1 MMMTEEIRICH
12 EVIDKEIEGLKL
24 LSELLDD
31 SIKKAIELIYNC
43 KGKTIVMGVG
53 KSGHIGNKISATLSS
68 TGTPSFFV
76 NPNDAMH
83 GDIGVIDENDV
94 IIAIS
99 KEGESS
105 ELLIALEYPKRL
117 KVPIIAIT
125 SNEKSQLACLANVI
139 LKIPKTAEACPLN
152 LAPTTSTTTT
162 LVLGDCIAIALMQK
176 RSFKKE
182 QFAQFHPGG
191 NLGKKLKKVEEIMT
205 PVGKFAFLPDSVKIK
220 DSLKEIV
227 SIPPPNMGICVFYG
241 ENGRVTGIITDGDLK
256 RLLLKYDNLLELEAR
271 DVMIKTP
278 HTIFK
283 NELVITAINQMEEL
297 KIRQLIVLNEDNSL
311 AGIIDLSDIIKY
323 KIV

>member
-1 MMMTEEIRICH
+1 MSEEIQICK
-12 EVIDKEIEGLKL
+12 EVIKKEIEGLKL
-24 LSELLDD
+24 LSDLLDE
-31 SIKKAIELIYNC
+31 SIKKAVELIYNC

-105 ELLIALEYPKRL
+105 ELLVALEYPKRL

-125 SNEKSQLACLANVI
+125 TNEKSQLASLASVI

-152 LAPTTSTTTT
+152 LAPTTSTTST
-162 LVLGDCIAIALMQK
+162 LVLGDCLAIALMNK

-205 PVGKFAFLPDSVKIK
+205 PVGKFAFLPDSSKIK
-220 DSLKEIV
+220 DALKEIV
-227 SIPPPNMGICVFYG
+227 SIPPPNMGICVFWG
-241 ENGRVTGIITDGDLK
+241 ERGKVTGIITDGDLK
-256 RLLLKYDNLLELEAR
+256 RLLLKHENLLELEAK

-283 NELVITAINQMEEL
+283 DELVITAINQMEEL
-297 KIRQLIVLNEDNSL
+297 KIRQLIVLNRDNSL

>member
-1 MMMTEEIRICH
+1 MSEEIQICK
-12 EVIDKEIEGLKL
+12 EVIKKEIEGLKL
-24 LSELLDD
+24 LSDLLDE
-31 SIKKAIELIYNC
+31 SIKKAVELIYNC

-105 ELLIALEYPKRL
+105 ELLVALEYPKRL

-125 SNEKSQLACLANVI
+125 TNEKSQLASLASVI

-152 LAPTTSTTTT
+152 LAPTTSTTST
-162 LVLGDCIAIALMQK
+162 LVLGDCLAIALMNK

-205 PVGKFAFLPDSVKIK
+205 PVGKFAFLPDSSKIK
-220 DSLKEIV
+220 DALKEIV
-227 SIPPPNMGICVFYG
+227 SIPPPNMGICVFWG
-241 ENGRVTGIITDGDLK
+241 ERGKVTGIITDGDLK
-256 RLLLKYDNLLELEAR
+256 RLLLKHENLLELEAK

-283 NELVITAINQMEEL
+283 DELIITAINQMEEL
-297 KIRQLIVLNEDNSL
+297 KIRQLIVLNRDNSL

>member
-1 MMMTEEIRICH
+1 MAKEIQICK

-31 SIKKAIELIYNC
+31 SIIKAIELIYNC

-53 KSGHIGNKISATLSS
+53 KSGHIASKISATFSS

-105 ELLIALEYPKRL
+105 ELLVALEYPKRL

-125 SNEKSQLACLANVI
+125 VNEKSQLAHLANVVI
-139 LKIPKTAEACPLN
+139 KIPKTAEACPLN
-152 LAPTTSTTTT
+152 LAPTTSTTAT

-176 RSFKKE
+176 RNFNKE

-205 PVGKFAFLPDSVKIK
+205 PVGKFAFLPDSAKIK
-220 DSLKEIV
+220 DALKEIV

-241 ENGRVTGIITDGDLK
+241 EKVKVTGIITDGDLK
-256 RLLLKYDNLLELEAR
+256 RLLLKYDNLLELEAK

-278 HTIFK
+278 HTILK

-297 KIRQLIVLNEDNSL
+297 KIRQLVVLNEDNSL

>member
-1 MMMTEEIRICH
+1 MAKEIQICK

-31 SIKKAIELIYNC
+31 SIIKAIELIYNC

-53 KSGHIGNKISATLSS
+53 KSGHIASKISATFSS

-105 ELLIALEYPKRL
+105 ELLVALEYPKRL

-125 SNEKSQLACLANVI
+125 ANEKSQLAHLANVVI
-139 LKIPKTAEACPLN
+139 KIPKTAEACPLN
-152 LAPTTSTTTT
+152 LAPTTSTTAT

-176 RSFKKE
+176 RNFNKE

-205 PVGKFAFLPDSVKIK
+205 PVGKFAFLPDSAKIK
-220 DSLKEIV
+220 DALKEIV

-241 ENGRVTGIITDGDLK
+241 EKGKVTGIITDGDLK
-256 RLLLKYDNLLELEAR
+256 RLLLKYDNLLELEAK

-278 HTIFK
+278 HTILK

-297 KIRQLIVLNEDNSL
+297 KIRQLVVLNEDNSL

>member
-1 MMMTEEIRICH
+1 MSEEIQICK
-12 EVIDKEIEGLKL
+12 EVIKKEIEGLKL
-24 LSELLDD
+24 LSDLLDE
-31 SIKKAIELIYNC
+31 SIKKAVELIYNC

-105 ELLIALEYPKRL
+105 ELLVALEYPKRL

-125 SNEKSQLACLANVI
+125 TNEKSQLASLASVI

-152 LAPTTSTTTT
+152 LAPTTSTTST
-162 LVLGDCIAIALMQK
+162 LVLGDCLAIALMNK

-205 PVGKFAFLPDSVKIK
+205 PVGKFAFLPDSSKIK
-220 DSLKEIV
+220 DALKEIV
-227 SIPPPNMGICVFYG
+227 SIPPPNMGICVFWG
-241 ENGRVTGIITDGDLK
+241 EGGKVTGIITDGDLK
-256 RLLLKYDNLLELEAR
+256 RLLLKHENLLELEAK

-283 NELVITAINQMEEL
+283 DELVITAINQMEEL
-297 KIRQLIVLNEDNSL
+297 KIRQLIVLNRDNSL

>member
-1 MMMTEEIRICH
+1 
-12 EVIDKEIEGLKL
+12 
-24 LSELLDD
+24 
-31 SIKKAIELIYNC
+31 
-43 KGKTIVMGVG
+43 MGVG
-53 KSGHIGNKISATLSS
+53 KSGHIASKISATFSS

-105 ELLIALEYPKRL
+105 ELLVALEYPKRL

-125 SNEKSQLACLANVI
+125 ANEKSQLAHLANVVI
-139 LKIPKTAEACPLN
+139 KIPKTAEACPLN
-152 LAPTTSTTTT
+152 LAPTTSTTAT

-176 RSFKKE
+176 RNFNKE

-191 NLGKKLKKVEEIMT
+191 NLGKKLKKVEEIIT
-205 PVGKFAFLPDSVKIK
+205 PVGKFAFLPDSAKIK
-220 DSLKEIV
+220 DALKEIV

-241 ENGRVTGIITDGDLK
+241 EKGKVTGIITDGDLK
-256 RLLLKYDNLLELEAR
+256 RLLLKYDNLLELEAK

-278 HTIFK
+278 HTILK

-297 KIRQLIVLNEDNSL
+297 KIRQLVVLNEDNSL

>member
-1 MMMTEEIRICH
+1 MSEEIQICK
-12 EVIDKEIEGLKL
+12 EVIKKEIEGLKL
-24 LSELLDD
+24 LSDLLDE
-31 SIKKAIELIYNC
+31 SIKKAVEVIYNC

-105 ELLIALEYPKRL
+105 ELLVALEYPKRL

-125 SNEKSQLACLANVI
+125 TNEKSQLASLASVI

-152 LAPTTSTTTT
+152 LAPTTSTTST
-162 LVLGDCIAIALMQK
+162 LVLGDCLAIALMNK

-205 PVGKFAFLPDSVKIK
+205 PVGKFAFLPDSSKIK
-220 DSLKEIV
+220 DALKEIV
-227 SIPPPNMGICVFYG
+227 SIPPPNMGICVFWG
-241 ENGRVTGIITDGDLK
+241 ERGKVTGIITDGDLK
-256 RLLLKYDNLLELEAR
+256 RLLLKHENLLELEAK

-283 NELVITAINQMEEL
+283 DELVITAINQMEEL
-297 KIRQLIVLNEDNSL
+297 KIRQLIVLNRDNSL